1 MKRLKMLVSA
11 AIAGVMALSIVGCG
25 LVEKT
30 PEAKEKTVL
39 ATVDK
44 EKITKADLDKAM
56 ISITDYLKYSLGED
70 YLSSEEGKSAYLTYA
85 ESNLDVL
92 VAQEVLL
99 KKAKEMNF
107 EASDEEVQ
115 TMLEE
120 TKATYESEEDY
131 QEVLKTL
138 GFTDE
143 TVLDYFEEQIIMSKL
158 LDDMFKDI
166 EVTDDE
172 VKAYYDEH
180 KEEFT
185 QNPGANMAHIL
196 VEDEATAKEVKE
208 KLDNGGD
215 FAALAIEY
223 SKDPGSAQS
232 GGELGFITYENSG
245 FVTEFIDAAK
255 VMGENEISAPVKSQH
270 GYHII
275 KTTNLVKEAIVTPLD
290 DVSSEIKE
298 SLLEEKKNALY
309 TENLEKWKKEYNVK
323 TYPEKIEELIS
334 EK

>member
-11 AIAGVMALSIVGCG
+11 AIVGVMALSIVGCG

-99 KKAKEMNF
+99 KKAKEMKF
-107 EASDEEVQ
+107 EATDEEVQ
-115 TMLEE
+115 TMVEE

-166 EVTDDE
+166 EVSDDE

-196 VEDEATAKEVKE
+196 VADEATAKEVKT

-215 FAALAIEY
+215 FAALAAEY
-223 SKDPGSAQS
+223 SSDGSAQS
-232 GGELGFITYENSG
+232 GGELGFVTYENSG
-245 FVTEFIDAAK
+245 MIAEFIDAAK
-255 VMGENEISAPVKSQH
+255 VMGENEISDPVKSQY

-275 KTTNLVKEAIVTPLD
+275 KTTNLVKEATVTPLE